1 MSTQSISASGDLEAI
16 VAAYNDVTGRMR
28 AAYEQLS
35 VEIAQLHEELASKN
49 RELARR
55 ERLAALGQLAA
66 GLAHEV
72 RNPLGAIA
80 LYASM
85 LERDLGEQPMQ
96 RELARKVSGAVRT
109 LDRLVGEILEFSQE
123 SLVERQSVRFGD
135 VIGPVLD
142 SLIGWID
149 GREIRIVLGEGA
161 ADAVLWCD
169 ASRLGR
175 ALLNVLLN
183 AVQAMGDRGQ
193 VGVDVEVDGERT
205 RVVVWDTG
213 PGIPDDRIERIF
225 DPFYT
230 SRADGTGLGL
240 AIVHQIVEAHG
251 GRIRVTNR
259 REGGARF
266 ELELPGP
273 NGRTAGVA
281 EPRRTFGDRPAKG
294 ADRGRGGADV
304 PERKA
309 S

>member
-1 MSTQSISASGDLEAI
+1 MSMQAVSASGDLEAI

-35 VEIAQLHEELASKN
+35 VEIARLHDELASKN

-66 GLAHEV
+66 GMAHEV

-85 LERDLGEQPMQ
+85 LERDLGSQPAQ
-96 RELARKVSGAVRT
+96 RELARKVSGAVRS

-123 SLVERQSVRFGD
+123 SMVERQLVRFGD
-135 VIGPVLD
+135 VIGPALD
-142 SLIGWID
+142 GLAGWTV
-149 GREIRIVLGEGA
+149 GGEIEILLGPGA
-161 ADAVLWCD
+161 ADVVLWCD

-183 AVQAMGDRGQ
+183 AVQAMGDRGR
-193 VGVDVEVDGERT
+193 VGIDADSDGERA

-230 SRADGTGLGL
+230 SRSDGTGLGL

-273 NGRTAGVA
+273 TGRTADVA
-281 EPRRTFGDRPAKG
+281 EPHRTFAGRPATG
-294 ADRGRGGADV
+294 TDRGRGGADV
-304 PERKA
+304 PDRKA